1 MDKVL
6 NLDETVFEL
15 AGRYPEVVEIM
26 VELGFRD
33 IAKPGMLQTAG
44 RFMTLAKGIKLK
56 KMDAETVKE
65 AFRLR
70 GFTILEHAE
79 GE

>member
-6 NLDETVFEL
+6 DSNDSIFNLVS
-15 AGRYPEVVEIM
+15 RYPEVIDIM
-26 VELGFRD
+26 VELGFHD

-56 KMDAETVKE
+56 KMDAAVVKQ
-65 AFRLR
+65 AFERQ
-70 GFTILEHAE
+70 GFVIKI
-79 GE
+79 